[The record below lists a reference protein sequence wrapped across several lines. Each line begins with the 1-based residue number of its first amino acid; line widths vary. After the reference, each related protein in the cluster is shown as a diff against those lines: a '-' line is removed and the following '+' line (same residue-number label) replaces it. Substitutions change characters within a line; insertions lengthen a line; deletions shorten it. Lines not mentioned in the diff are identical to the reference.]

1 MIMVKVEKSSEQIQ
15 SQGGIFLTHELFKRH
30 GIDKLIDQHLGKR
43 VSLIGYDYSEI
54 FLSLIYSQHCGA
66 TCIEDIHQLREEF
79 GNHPQF
85 KICSPDT
92 VLRSLNELKTDNTI
106 HLSRQ
111 GVKHEF
117 NSNKK
122 LNDLLMQM
130 ILKTKVLTP
139 AQPYTLDYDN
149 TITACNKYDA
159 RHSYKM
165 SEGYQP
171 GVATI
176 NQIPIYI
183 EGRNGNS
190 NAKYKMTETLSAVF
204 ESAKKY
210 NLHIKKFRSD
220 SAAYQKEIIE
230 LMISM
235 QTTFYI
241 RMVACAD
248 LKMHIREIT
257 EWKQIEYN
265 YHEME
270 LAEMWYAPFGEEKKY
285 RIIVQRKKN
294 NTAQMDVFSETA
306 YDYYAII
313 TNDQTPATLQEIF
326 TFYNQR
332 GGASENVIDIL
343 KNDFNWNHL
352 PCSFLSQN
360 TVFMILS
367 AISYVLFVWI
377 KTIISK
383 HIKGITQNGRLK
395 QYLFKFIHV
404 ATKWIHSGRQIILKV
419 FSHRGYQFIPLK
431 I

>member
-1 MIMVKVEKSSEQIQ
+1 MIMIKVEKSSEQIQ
-15 SQGGIFLTHELFKRH
+15 SHGGIFFTHELFKRH

-43 VSLIGYDYSEI
+43 VSLIGYDYSDI
-54 FLSLIYSQHCGA
+54 LLSLIYSQHCGA

-79 GNHPQF
+79 SNHPQF

-92 VLRSLNELKTDNTI
+92 VLRCLNELKTENTI

-111 GVKHEF
+111 GVEHEF

-130 ILKTKVLTP
+130 ILETKALTP

-149 TITACNKYDA
+149 TVTVCNKYDA
-159 RHSYKM
+159 KRSYKM
-165 SEGYQP
+165 NEGYQP
-171 GVATI
+171 GVASI

-190 NAKYKMTETLSAVF
+190 NAKYKITETLSEVF
-204 ESAKKY
+204 ESAEKY
-210 NLHIKKFRSD
+210 NIQIKKFRSD
-220 SAAYQKEIIE
+220 SAAYQKETIE
-230 LMISM
+230 LMRDRNV
-235 QTTFYI
+235 TFYI
-241 RMVACAD
+241 RNVASAD
-248 LKMHIREIT
+248 LKMHIKKIT
-257 EWKQIEYN
+257 QWKQIEYN
-265 YHEME
+265 YQSIE
-270 LAEMWYAPFGEEKKY
+270 LAEMWYAPFGDEKKY
-285 RIIVQRKKN
+285 RIIIQRKKN
-294 NTAQMDVFSETA
+294 NTSQVDVFSETT

-313 TNDQTPATLQEIF
+313 TNDETAIPEDIF
-326 TFYNQR
+326 AFYNQR

-367 AISYVLFVWI
+367 TISYVLFIWM
-377 KTIISK
+377 KTIICK
-383 HIKGITQNGRLK
+383 YLKGITQQGRLK
-395 QYLFKFIHV
+395 QYLFKFINV

-419 FSHRGYQFIPLK
+419 FSDRGYEFIPLK